1 MPESKKPLFVGLTG
15 GIAAGK
21 STVLE
26 LLEKSG
32 VPVLSAD
39 GAVHQIYA
47 DGDVIELVRERLGDE
62 TVVDGV
68 VDRDAVAEAI
78 FAEPESRSWLE
89 QMIWPRVGQKIFDFK
104 SHWEAAGDP
113 PSMVVV
119 EVPLLFEAG
128 MDQAFDKT
136 VAVIA
141 DRSTRVDRAEARGD
155 VEIEGREERQM
166 PIEEKAERADFVVE
180 NNSSLHDLR
189 SAVDRLITDLTESS

>member
-1 MPESKKPLFVGLTG
+1 MPEVKKPLFVGLTG

-21 STVLE
+21 STVLGM
-26 LLEKSG
+26 LEEAG

-39 GAVHQIYA
+39 GAVHRIYL
-47 DGDVIELVRERLGDE
+47 DPEVIELVRERLGDE
-62 TVVDGV
+62 TIVDGEV
-68 VDRDAVAEAI
+68 NREAVAEAV
-78 FAEPESRSWLE
+78 FNEPEARSWLE
-89 QMIWPRVGQKIFDFK
+89 QLIWPRVGQKIFEFK
-104 SHWEAAGDP
+104 AEHEAASPVP
-113 PSMVVV
+113 PVIVV

-141 DRSTRVDRAEARGD
+141 DRGTRVDRAEARGD

-180 NNSSLHDLR
+180 NNGSLDDLR
-189 SAVDRLITDLTESS
+189 ASVDRLIAELTAA

>member
-1 MPESKKPLFVGLTG
+1 MPDQKSPLFVGLTG

-21 STVLE
+21 STVLA
-26 LLEKSG
+26 LLEKAG

-39 GAVHQIYA
+39 GAVHLIYE
-47 DGDVIELVRERLGDE
+47 DQEVIDLVRDRLGEE
-62 TVVDGV
+62 TIVDGM

-78 FAEPESRSWLE
+78 FAEPEARSWLE
-89 QMIWPRVGQKIFDFK
+89 QLIWPRVGQKIFDFK
-104 SHWEAAGDP
+104 THWAEVPDP
-113 PSMVVV
+113 PRMIVV

-141 DRSTRVDRAEARGD
+141 DRDTRVTRAESRGD

-166 PIEEKAERADFVVE
+166 PIEDKAERADYVIE
-180 NNSSLHDLR
+180 NNGSLEDLYG
-189 SAVDRLITDLTESS
+189 AVDTLIAQIANPS